1 MSGAHPNIYESVSVF
16 QEEENEASLRYYSAL
31 EGNPPPNSRRRK
43 RIIDNQL
50 LANYKNMLKNDEISL
65 NTYVKY
71 ISTNFNFEKP
81 KKSKKAEVSSSEDEC
96 ESDDSGPDSDD
107 WLHNDWMMWFYLL
120 IIINYSFFCDLI
132 CIDNWRDMIF
142 LMRDKSIIYVWQ
154 K

>member
-16 QEEENEASLRYYSAL
+16 QEEENEASLGYYSAL

-81 KKSKKAEVSSSEDEC
+81 KKSKKAEVFHMRETYFNILRCGRNLGRVQSFL
-96 ESDDSGPDSDD
+96 SGVPVFLK
-107 WLHNDWMMWFYLL
+107 WE
-120 IIINYSFFCDLI
+120 II
-132 CIDNWRDMIF
+132 
-142 LMRDKSIIYVWQ
+142 V
-154 K
+154 